1 MDLVAGIRKEGS
13 RGGRDSFKWD
23 DVKADQHRE
32 NYLGHSLLAPVGRWQ
47 KNRDLSWYAKAD
59 SLSSDA
65 AAAAAADREARAD
78 EIRRIKEAERDALS
92 AALGFAVEPKGLVV
106 PLQQG
111 EEEEEEGEREMGKAE
126 GEGERKG
133 NGGFERRG
141 ERERRRNGT
150 GAGVEVE
157 RGDIEGMRKR
167 GIGRRRER
175 MGEDDRGRGVHIGHE
190 NTESTTRGAVGGAIP
205 RIDGTITIT
214 DMRSRKGG

>member
-1 MDLVAGIRKEGS
+1 MEGLRGGERGREGGVGTE
-13 RGGRDSFKWD
+13 RGGRGGG
-23 DVKADQHRE
+23 A
-32 NYLGHSLLAPVGRWQ
+32 GVGI
-47 KNRDLSWYAKAD
+47 
-59 SLSSDA
+59 
-65 AAAAAADREARAD
+65 ERAD
-78 EIRRIKEAERDALS
+78 
-92 AALGFAVEPKGLVV
+92 
-106 PLQQG
+106 
-111 EEEEEEGEREMGKAE
+111 
-126 GEGERKG
+126 
-133 NGGFERRG
+133 
-141 ERERRRNGT
+141 GT